1 MTAACRRA
9 VLRSPPFA
17 DHEFRRS
24 SDGGCAVTFHEHL
37 TSFAGRPVVDVP
49 LGESLPEVSG
59 PVTWR
64 VSLWD
69 YDGGSEEVPDPAF
82 AAALDAFVREH
93 GPSVESLVVGAWG
106 YAAFNPAPI
115 EQLVRLAPALP
126 ALRALFVGDLTS
138 EECEVSWMKVGDV
151 SQLLEAYPELEVFGA
166 RGGEDFRFSPVK
178 HPRLRELVV
187 HSGGLSGEFVQAV
200 LDSDLPSLEK
210 LELWL
215 GDEEYGGDTT
225 VEHLAPLLAGDRFP
239 ALRSL
244 GLCNSEIADDL
255 AEALAQDTAAVV
267 ARLERLDLS
276 NGTLGERGAA
286 ALLAGQPLTHLAELD
301 LHHHYLSPE
310 SAEAL
315 VAAFPG
321 VRVDVADAQEED
333 DGYRYVAVSE

>member
-1 MTAACRRA
+1 
-9 VLRSPPFA
+9 
-17 DHEFRRS
+17 
-24 SDGGCAVTFHEHL
+24 VTFNEYL

-49 LGESLPEVSG
+49 VEEPLPAAAG
-59 PVTWR
+59 PVAWR
-64 VSLWD
+64 FSVWD
-69 YDGGSEEVPDPAF
+69 YDGGNEQVPCPEF
-82 AAALDAFVREH
+82 AAAFDDFVRES
-93 GPSVESLVVGAWG
+93 GPSVESLVIGAWG

-126 ALRALFVGDLTS
+126 ALRALFLGDMTS

-151 SQLLEAYPELEVFGA
+151 SRLLEAYPELEVFGA
-166 RGGEDFRFSPVK
+166 RGGEDFRFSAVR

-187 HSGGLSGEFVQAV
+187 HSGGLSREFVQAV

-215 GDEEYGGDTT
+215 GVEDYGGDTT
-225 VEHLAPLLAGDRFP
+225 VEHLSPLLAGDRFP
-239 ALRSL
+239 ALRRL
-244 GLCNSEIADDL
+244 GLCNYEHSDDL
-255 AEALAQDTAAVV
+255 AEALASAPIV

-276 NGTLGERGAA
+276 NGTLGDRGAA

-301 LHHHYLSPE
+301 LHHHYLSPR
-310 SAEAL
+310 SADAL

-321 VRVDVADAQEED
+321 VRVDVGDRQEED